1 MAGDAVTVHPVSHA
15 TAWIKWGDEIIYTDP
30 VGRASAFEG
39 VPKPTL
45 ILLTDVHGDHLST
58 STLDAVIGSAALIV
72 PKAVGDMLPA
82 NLSSRAKVLAN
93 GEKIEQNGFSIEAIP
108 MYNIPEKKDAFHTKG
123 RGNGYVIER
132 DSFRVYVAG
141 DTVDT
146 PEMRALKNIDIALI
160 PMNLPYTMDVEEASR
175 AVLAFAPKK
184 AYPYH
189 YRGPGGLSDV
199 QKFKELVMS
208 ANSNIEVVLLNW
220 YPTQ

>member
-30 VGRASAFEG
+30 IGRASAFEG

-132 DSFRVYVAG
+132 G
-141 DTVDT
+141 DEIIYTDPVG
-146 PEMRALKNIDIALI
+146 RASAFEGVPKPTLILLTDVHGDHLSTSTLDAVIGSAALI
-160 PMNLPYTMDVEEASR
+160 VPKAVGDMLPANLSSR
-175 AVLAFAPKK
+175 
-184 AYPYH
+184 
-189 YRGPGGLSDV
+189 
-199 QKFKELVMS
+199 
-208 ANSNIEVVLLNW
+208 
-220 YPTQ
+220 